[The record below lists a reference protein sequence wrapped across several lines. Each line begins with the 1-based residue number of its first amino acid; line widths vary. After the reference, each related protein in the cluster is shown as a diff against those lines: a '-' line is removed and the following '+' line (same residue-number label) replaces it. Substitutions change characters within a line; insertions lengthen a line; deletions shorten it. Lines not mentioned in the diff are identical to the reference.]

1 MQARHEVTRKGW
13 GVRGVGA
20 SIKTSRL
27 ESPKVGCLDQ
37 VLEVQR
43 YDACSPSQTP
53 DGVTLLEEAPKKPE
67 FPPFDGFIRTRT
79 SQQS

>member
-27 ESPKVGCLDQ
+27 ESPKVECLDQ
-37 VLEVQR
+37 VVEVQR
-43 YDACSPSQTP
+43 DTTPAARVKRQT
-53 DGVTLLEEAPKKPE
+53 E
-67 FPPFDGFIRTRT
+67 
-79 SQQS
+79 